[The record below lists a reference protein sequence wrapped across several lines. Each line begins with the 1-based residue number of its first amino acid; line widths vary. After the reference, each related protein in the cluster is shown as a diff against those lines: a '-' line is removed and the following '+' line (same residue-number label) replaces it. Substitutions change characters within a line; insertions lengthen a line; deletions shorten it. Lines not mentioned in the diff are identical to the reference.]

1 MAMKRY
7 FCPLPIVLSAILFFF
22 GHACAQES
30 AAPDPLPGYN
40 DFVKTHSFPYAVSA
54 EKLSELKENYSSL
67 SIGLNPSQIKAIL
80 GEPDYAESLFS
91 KAEEPGFLGT
101 AWTYVLE
108 KTDPRLTNV
117 KTDTSIQVFFNKD
130 GNVQWIVSNTAGLD
144 PIGTPQ
150 ALPRQAD

>member
-22 GHACAQES
+22 GYAGGQES
-30 AAPDPLPGYN
+30 AAHDPLPAYN
-40 DFVKTHSFPYAVSA
+40 DFVKAHSFPYVVSA
-54 EKLSELKENYSSL
+54 EKLSALKKNYSCL
-67 SIGLNPSQIKAIL
+67 TVGLNPSQVRAIL

-108 KTDPRLTNV
+108 KSDPRLTNV
-117 KTDTSIQVFFNKD
+117 KTDTSIQVFFDRN
-130 GNVQWIVSNTAGLD
+130 GNAQWIVSNASGLD

-150 ALPRQAD
+150 ILPRPAD